1 MLTNILGG
9 FLDLLAPARCAA
21 CDAPMPQAKPFCA
34 ACEELLEPAESGGA
48 FAFGGPLATA
58 IHRFKYREHPEL
70 ARPLARSLVPYV
82 EVFLEAH
89 PVDCI
94 AAVPLASKRL
104 RERGYNQSALLAQAL
119 ARLLKVPFAAGVL
132 ERCRET
138 SSQAL
143 LDAEQRRDNVRDAF
157 VAREAARGQRWLL
170 IDDVRTTGATLE
182 AASHALMRAGAKRV
196 QSFTLAV
203 APKDSS
209 R

>member
-1 MLTNILGG
+1 MLHNFFHG

-21 CDAPMPQAKPFCA
+21 CDAPMPQAMPFCA
-34 ACEELLEPAESGGA
+34 PCESALEPAGQGGA
-48 FAFGGPLATA
+48 FAFGGSIATA

-70 ARPLARSLVPYV
+70 AHALALSMTPHA
-82 EVFLEAH
+82 EAFLRLH

-94 AAVPLASKRL
+94 AAVPLAPKRL
-104 RERGYNQSALLAQAL
+104 RHRGYDQSSLLAHAL
-119 ARLLKVPFAAGVL
+119 SKTLKVPFARGMIQ
-132 ERCRET
+132 RCRET

-143 LDAEQRRDNVRDAF
+143 LDAEQRRENVRDAF
-157 VAREAARGQRWLL
+157 VAREQARGLRWLL

-203 APKDSS
+203 APRETSS
-209 R
+209 